1 MKAKQIF
8 AAIAALAAVISL
20 TACFGNYSGSQLNT
34 ESKSGS
40 TAAEITARPGATT
53 AKPFVEAQT
62 EVLNT
67 TEAQSTAEK
76 ATDILIK
83 TSKSWPNHAL
93 LKGLPKAK
101 ADKIQQV
108 SLYKNSLGNRLV
120 VLLDDFSYDEY
131 LAYIERVENA
141 GFSDRNSRANIPA
154 SAPGDVAMFYS
165 SFDSERSLGIYWYGA
180 DSSAGCDCI
189 IVIGDF
195 DMAKG

>member
-8 AAIAALAAVISL
+8 AAIAALAALISL

-34 ESKSGS
+34 EGKSGS

-108 SLYKNSLGNRLV
+108 SLYKNSLGNRCV
-120 VLLDDFSYDEY
+120 VSLDDFSYDEY
-131 LAYIERVENA
+131 LAYIEQVENA